1 MTLKSP
7 DAGSSEQILIHGGR
21 PLRGDVCVS
30 GAKNSAL
37 KLIAA
42 SLLTDEEVT
51 LRNVPRISDVD
62 IMLQLAQE
70 LGVAVEWSADG
81 TLRLNAC
88 CLRDFQASYGL
99 VSRMRASVVVIGP
112 LVARLGRARVAM
124 PGGCQIGSRKID
136 LHIHGLEQLGAEISV
151 AEGCI
156 EAKAPRLRGA
166 RIKLAFPSVG
176 ATENLLMAASLAQG
190 QTVIE
195 NVAREPEIVDLA
207 AFLVRMGAKIRG
219 AGTSNLIID
228 GVSSLHGCDYS
239 VIPDRI
245 EAGTLMMAVAAS
257 GGDVLIK
264 KARATDLE
272 LVIEKLSQIGV
283 DIQLEADGVRISRS
297 GDLSSVRLATL
308 PYPGFPTDLQAPAMA
323 VLSGANGASVLT
335 ENVFES
341 RFAYVEELRKLGS
354 DVQVSGHHAVIEG
367 PVALRGATVTAT
379 DLRAGAGL
387 TVAALAAEG
396 TTHIRGVH
404 HIYRGYES
412 FVSKLRGIGAAIEAA
427 PPT

>member
-1 MTLKSP
+1 MDL
-7 DAGSSEQILIHGGR
+7 GSNELLVIQGGR
-21 PLRGDVCVS
+21 PLRGEVRVS

-42 SLLTDEEVT
+42 SLLTDEEIT
-51 LRNVPRISDVD
+51 LHNVPRISDVD

-81 TLRLNAC
+81 TLHLNAC
-88 CLRDFQASYGL
+88 CLRDFQASYDL

-136 LHIHGLEQLGAEISV
+136 LHIHGLEQLGADISV

-156 EAKAPRLRGA
+156 EAKASRLRGA

-176 ATENLLMAASLAQG
+176 ATENLLMAASLAEG

-195 NVAREPEIVDLA
+195 NVAREPEIIDLVG
-207 AFLVRMGAKIRG
+207 FLVAMGAKIRG

-245 EAGTLMMAVAAS
+245 EAGTLMMMVAAS
-257 GGDVLIK
+257 GGDVLIRG
-264 KARATDLE
+264 ARAADLE
-272 LVIEKLSQIGV
+272 LVIEKLSQVGV
-283 DIQLEADGVRISRS
+283 DVQLEADGIRIARS
-297 GDLSSVRLATL
+297 GELSSVRLATL

-323 VLSGANGASVLT
+323 VLSGAKGASVLT

-341 RFAYVEELRKLGS
+341 RFAYVDELRKLGS

-367 PVALRGATVTAT
+367 PVKLRGATVTAT

-396 TTHIRGVH
+396 TSYIRGVH

-412 FVSKLRGIGAAIEAA
+412 FVSKLQGIGAAIESR
-427 PPT
+427 PQ

>member
-1 MTLKSP
+1 MTLKGRGA
-7 DAGSSEQILIHGGR
+7 DAGEQIVIHGGR
-21 PLRGDVCVS
+21 PLLGDVRVS

-81 TLRLNAC
+81 ALRLNAS
-88 CLRDFQASYGL
+88 CLRDFQASYDL

-136 LHIHGLEQLGAEISV
+136 LHIHGLEQLGAVISV

-156 EAKAPRLRGA
+156 EAKAARLRGS

-176 ATENLLMAASLAQG
+176 ATENLVMAASLAEG

-195 NVAREPEIVDLA
+195 NVAREPEIVDLCD
-207 AFLVRMGAKIRG
+207 FLVSMGAVIKG
-219 AGTSNLIID
+219 AGTSNLTID
-228 GVSSLHGCDYS
+228 GVATLHGCDYS

-245 EAGTLMMAVAAS
+245 EAGTLMMAVAAC

-264 KARATDLE
+264 GARSTDLE
-272 LVIEKLSQIGV
+272 LVIEKLSQIGADIKVEV
-283 DIQLEADGVRISRS
+283 DGIRITRS
-297 GDLSSVRLATL
+297 GELSSTRLATL

-323 VLSGANGASVLT
+323 VLSGANGSSVLT

-341 RFAYVEELRKLGS
+341 RFAYVEELCKLGS
-354 DVQVSGHHAVIEG
+354 EVRVSGHHAIIEG
-367 PVALRGATVTAT
+367 PVALRGTTVTAT

-387 TVAALAAEG
+387 AVAALAAAG
-396 TTHIRGVH
+396 TTRIGDVH

-412 FVSKLRGIGAAIEAA
+412 FVSKLRAMGAAVEAV
-427 PPT
+427 TV